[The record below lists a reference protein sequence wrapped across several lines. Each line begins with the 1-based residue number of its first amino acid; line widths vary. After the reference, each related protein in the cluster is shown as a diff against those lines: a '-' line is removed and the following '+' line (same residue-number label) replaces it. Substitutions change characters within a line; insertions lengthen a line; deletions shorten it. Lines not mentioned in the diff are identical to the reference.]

1 MAKRFTGTT
10 QIGTPNL
17 GTGAASGLMA
27 LGDKFAQFGRQ
38 QLQQAEQQIV
48 EEATKL
54 GEAAFVKGDAPG
66 FKEERFIGGVRS
78 KAFNKGLKH
87 SYLSSLSNDLRQDLA
102 GAERD
107 SPANIREFDT
117 KTGGMRAALESEVD
131 PLVRIEV
138 LQGFDTQ
145 TSMARIRVQN
155 KQAVRLRGEQVANA
169 NGELSTISD
178 SAQSHARE
186 GDVMNS
192 AVDIQSYNERID
204 AAVDA
209 EIFDSSTAAAMKS
222 RNSQTVQEQRFIGD
236 IERSAAADGFPVA
249 FQAIEDLPQAPP
261 NDDFTQKEWDTFKA
275 QATTALT
282 KKQTLAIKA
291 EAGQSIELSREI
303 SDIQIQARTGTGKPE
318 GIVKRTEEL
327 FEAGEITEQE
337 RTSIF
342 TNLINK
348 EKTDRKQAIDFS
360 AVAKRLAGNDAIVL
374 DDKSVNQYY
383 SDIVTPSFEG
393 MSDIEIDIQKAHF
406 VDRTKRVPFALK
418 AEVNTFLQSENRDLI
433 VRGSQL
439 IDRFDNTPGL
449 SEREFS
455 STERAFAE
463 QVVSLSANMA
473 PEEAVVLARQL
484 TDPTNRARID
494 ARTKELA
501 EDKTGFRPVNYRDV
515 VDDHFDPIFGS
526 TKVGG
531 IAGDQL
537 AKEYGDQYEALV
549 KSGMSKDAAKEKSLQ
564 LIGRNWAVS
573 EVTDRAM
580 KYPPDQ
586 YYMVNGSV
594 DYIRPQLAREINEQG
609 AFPEEIPEDR
619 MFLQATEDTARSAS
633 GGKPAYRVVILD
645 DDGTITPFFGGLW
658 FPDQQEELDR
668 IEVENKKL
676 FEKRQKVPE
685 PFARKGN

>member
-1 MAKRFTGTT
+1 MAKRFTATT
-10 QIGTPNL
+10 QLGTPNL

-27 LGDKFAQFGRQ
+27 LGDKFAQFGQQ
-38 QLQQAEQQIV
+38 QLQQAEQEVI
-48 EEATKL
+48 EKATEL
-54 GEAAFVKGDAPG
+54 GRAAFTEGEAPEFQ
-66 FKEERFIGGVRS
+66 EEHFIGGVKS
-78 KAFNKGLKH
+78 QAFNKGLKH

-107 SPANIREFDT
+107 SPDNVMEFDT
-117 KTGGMRAALESEVD
+117 KTVGLRAALESEVD
-131 PLVRIEV
+131 PLVRLDV
-138 LQGFDTQ
+138 LQGFDEQ
-145 TSMARIRVQN
+145 TTMARIRIQN
-155 KQAVRLRGEQVANA
+155 KQAVRIRGEQVANA

-186 GDVMNS
+186 GDLRNS
-192 AVDIQSYNERID
+192 AVDIQSYNESID
-204 AAVDA
+204 AAVEA
-209 EIFDSSTAAAMKS
+209 EIFDVSTAVAMKS
-222 RNSQTVQEQRFIGD
+222 SNSQSVQEQRFIGD
-236 IERSAAADGFPVA
+236 IERSADVDGFPVA

-261 NDDFTQKEWDTFKA
+261 NDDFTQKEWDTFKG

-282 KKQTLAIKA
+282 KKQTLAIKS
-291 EAGQSIELSREI
+291 ESEQSIKLSREI
-303 SDIQIQARTGTGKPE
+303 SDIQIQARTGTGNPE
-318 GIVKRTEEL
+318 AIVKRVEQL
-327 FEAGEITEQE
+327 FESGDVTEQE

-348 EKTDRKQAIDFS
+348 EKSARKQATDLS
-360 AVAKRLAGNDAIVL
+360 GVAKRLAGNDAIVL
-374 DDKSVNQYY
+374 DDKSVNKYY
-383 SDIVTPSFEG
+383 SDILMPSLEG
-393 MSDIEIDIQKAHF
+393 VSSIEQDVQKAHF
-406 VDRTKRVPFALK
+406 VDRMKRVPSALK
-418 AEVNTFLQSENRDLI
+418 AEVMTFLQSENRDLI

-455 STERAFAE
+455 NTERAFAE
-463 QVVSLSANMA
+463 QVVSLSANME
-473 PEEAVVLARQL
+473 PEQAVTLARQL
-484 TDPTNRARID
+484 TDPTNKARIES
-494 ARTKELA
+494 RTTELA
-501 EDKTGFRPVNYRDV
+501 EDKKGFRPVDYRDV

-526 TKVGG
+526 TRVGD

-537 AKEYGDQYEALV
+537 AKEYGDQYEALF
-549 KSGMSKDAAKEKSLQ
+549 KSGMSKEAANEKSLQ

-573 EVTDRAM
+573 EVTNRAM

-619 MFLQATEDTARSAS
+619 MFLQATEDTARSAT

-645 DDGTITPFFGGLW
+645 DDGTIAPFFGGLW
-658 FPDQQEELDR
+658 FPNQQEELNR
-668 IEVENKKL
+668 IEAENKKL
-676 FEKRQKVPE
+676 FEKRAKTPE